1 MCIGVPVKII
11 VPGEF
16 ISRCEGRNGV
26 EDINMMLTGPQPEGA
41 WVLNFLGS
49 AREVLTE
56 DEAMKIDR
64 ALDGLAAL
72 MEGAGKVNI
81 DDYFPDLVKNESG

>member
-11 VPGEF
+11 ESGEF

-26 EDINMMLTGPQPEGA
+26 EDINMMLTGPQPEGV

-56 DEAMKIDR
+56 DEAMKIDL

-72 MEGAGKVNI
+72 MQGAGEVNI
-81 DDYFPDLVKNESG
+81 DDYFPDLVKNEPG